1 MWGDR
6 YSTELYINS
15 YVNFVLIAEKQ
26 VFSHRRWHKNPQH
39 ELGRSKFDV
48 INLPESAQTNYRRQL
63 DTMSDNTLASTPSW
77 QPLLME
83 KKIRVPMLNSARKAE
98 FS

>member
-26 VFSHRRWHKNPQH
+26 VFSYRQWQKKCRN
-39 ELGRSKFDV
+39 ELGHSEIDV
-48 INLPESAQTNYRRQL
+48 VNLPESVQTNYRRQL
-63 DTMSDNTLASTPSW
+63 DTMSDNTLPSTP
-77 QPLLME
+77 
-83 KKIRVPMLNSARKAE
+83 
-98 FS
+98 